1 MIRQE
6 DFSVAVLAKARAVP
20 AEDIRPHEA
29 DSSVWFVKSSRTG
42 EVHRVQFIEEWVTC
56 TCPHG
61 DVRVRQSLCYHA
73 GAAVLMRDGEHPGQ
87 AETTEAEG

>member
-1 MIRQE
+1 MIREE

-20 AEDIRPHEA
+20 AEDIRPHES

-56 TCPHG
+56 TCQNG
-61 DVRVRQSLCYHA
+61 GVRPSAAHCYHA
-73 GAAVLMRDGEHPGQ
+73 AAASIAAKR
-87 AETTEAEG
+87 ETEEE